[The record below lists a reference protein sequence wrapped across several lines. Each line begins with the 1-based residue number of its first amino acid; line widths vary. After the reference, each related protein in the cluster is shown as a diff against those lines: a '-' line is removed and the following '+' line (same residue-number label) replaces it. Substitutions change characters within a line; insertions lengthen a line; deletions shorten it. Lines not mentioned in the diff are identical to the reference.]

1 MVSSSTIMWVDRELV
16 PMERATVRVTGVV
29 QSVGF
34 RPFVYRR
41 AVARDLRGTVR
52 NLGDAGVRIE
62 LEGTGEAIDA
72 FLADLRERSPPL
84 ARVETVRV
92 DRESVADPAFE
103 TFEIVDSADSDD
115 GGGGTIPPDTA
126 TCDQCLADI
135 RDPDSRYHDYW
146 ATSCVDCGPR
156 FTVVESL
163 PFDRPTSSMAAF
175 PMCDACRE
183 EYEDPADR
191 RYHAQ
196 TIACPNCGPTLR
208 YGRLPGDDGRSD
220 DPSSTDSSGP
230 DEGRDPFPDVLDA
243 PVDGR
248 AAIERAATALGRG
261 ETVVLKG
268 IGGAHLACDA
278 TDADA
283 VERLRDRT
291 GRPEKPFAIMASD
304 VDAVAAFADLSGTE
318 RAALESP
325 RRPILLVD
333 RSRSRSAADSNGTDD
348 ALASGVAPGL
358 HTVGAML
365 PYSGVHHLLFDE
377 AEIDGP
383 LVMTSANLPG
393 KPMLTANG
401 PLVDGLADV
410 ADGVLLHDRRI
421 VARCDDSV
429 ARVVDGER
437 RLVRRSRG
445 FTPIPVPLD
454 LEGVD
459 PGSTAVL
466 GTGPELDVTA
476 GVLHEG
482 DCYLTQYVGDVDD
495 LDTFAYFE
503 SAVDHLLDVTGLASP
518 PIVARDAHPEFNTT
532 DYARRSV
539 EDGTADRSVAVQH
552 HHAHAASVLAE
563 HGRERAIALTLD
575 GVGYGPDG
583 TVWGGEVLDASLTDY
598 DRIGGLAPV
607 PMPGGDRATRH
618 PGRLVAGL
626 LYATEGNPDA
636 VDGTLDRHG
645 VTFPG
650 GDEER
655 DLVCQQLAADV
666 NTPTTSSAGRFLD
679 AVSALLDICSERRYE
694 GEPAMKLEAAAA
706 DGTPIP
712 VDVPLARVGDR
723 PVVETPAL
731 FARLAELIEEGRA
744 RADVAATAQDALAR
758 GLATLAVDAATDR
771 NREAVALT
779 GGVAYND
786 HVATRLRE
794 RVIDA
799 GLAWLGNE
807 RVPPGDGGIAY
818 GQVAVAAARA
828 SRE

>member
-1 MVSSSTIMWVDRELV
+1 
-16 PMERATVRVTGVV
+16 MERATVRVTGVV

-34 RPFVYRR
+34 RPFIYRR
-41 AVARDLRGTVR
+41 AVDHDLRGTVR

-62 LEGTGEAIDA
+62 LEGSVEGVDA

-84 ARVETVRV
+84 ASVETVRV
-92 DRESVADPAFE
+92 DRESVVDPAFG
-103 TFEIVDSADSDD
+103 TFEIVDSADGGSDAA
-115 GGGGTIPPDTA
+115 GGGTIPPDTA
-126 TCDQCLADI
+126 TCERCLADI

-208 YGRLPGDDGRSD
+208 YGRFPVDTGTVDV
-220 DPSSTDSSGP
+220 SSTDSSAP
-230 DEGRDPFPDVLDA
+230 AEGRDPFPDELDA
-243 PVDGR
+243 PTDDR
-248 AAIERAATALGRG
+248 AAIESAAEALGRG

-283 VERLRDRT
+283 VERLRKRT
-291 GRPEKPFAIMASD
+291 GRPAKPFAVMAP
-304 VDAVAAFADLSGTE
+304 DAGAAASFVDLSETE

-325 RRPILLVD
+325 RRPILLVERN
-333 RSRSRSAADSNGTDD
+333 RSRSPADSNGDD
-348 ALASGVAPGL
+348 DRLASGIAPGL
-358 HTVGAML
+358 HTVGVML
-365 PYSGVHHLLFDE
+365 PYSGVHHLLFD
-377 AEIDGP
+377 AIDGP
-383 LVMTSANLPG
+383 LVMTSANHPG

-410 ADGVLLHDRRI
+410 ADGALLHDRRI
-421 VARCDDSV
+421 VARCDDTV
-429 ARVVDGER
+429 ARVVDGDR

-445 FTPIPVPLD
+445 FTPVPVPLD
-454 LEGVD
+454 LEGVE
-459 PGSTAVL
+459 PGSTSVL

-482 DCYLTQYVGDVDD
+482 DCYLTQYIGDVDD

-503 SAVDHLLDVTGLASP
+503 DAVDHLLDVTGLECPSIIAHDS
-518 PIVARDAHPEFNTT
+518 HPEFNTT
-532 DYARRSV
+532 DYASRLIA
-539 EDGTADRSVAVQH
+539 DGTVDRSVAVQH

-575 GVGYGPDG
+575 GAGYGPDG
-583 TVWGGEVLDASLTDY
+583 TVWGGEVLDTSVANYERVAGLT
-598 DRIGGLAPV
+598 PV

-618 PGRLVAGL
+618 PGRLTAGL
-626 LYATEGNPDA
+626 LYANRTDTDA
-636 VDGTLDRHG
+636 VERTLVRRD
-645 VTFPG
+645 VPFPG
-650 GDEER
+650 GFEER
-655 DLVCQQLAADV
+655 NLVCQQLAAGV
-666 NTPTTSSAGRFLD
+666 NTPATSSAGRFLD
-679 AVSALLDICSERRYE
+679 AVSALLGVCSERRYE
-694 GEPAMKLEAAAA
+694 GEPAMELEAVAAG
-706 DGTPIP
+706 GTAID
-712 VDVPLARVGDR
+712 VDVPFARVDDR
-723 PVVETPAL
+723 PAVDTPVL
-731 FARLAELIEEGRA
+731 FDDLVELIEEGRPP
-744 RADVAATAQDALAR
+744 ADVAATAQAALAR
-758 GLATLAVDAATDR
+758 GLATLAVDAASNR
-771 NREAVALT
+771 NRDAVALT

-786 HVATRLRE
+786 RIATRIRE
-794 RVIDA
+794 RVTEA
-799 GLAWLGNE
+799 GLAFLGNE

-818 GQVAVAAARA
+818 GQVAVATARA
-828 SRE
+828 SQE